1 MKPRLAT
8 AALEGWTAEWVGR
21 RRAAVIAEFEA
32 LPDRAAA
39 AIGQS
44 GCACTSMS
52 VAAHPSI
59 RKRLQTH
66 GWKHQLVLGEFI
78 KFYRGADW
86 DKPGPQDLLAIAAEQ
101 SGRAR

>member
-1 MKPRLAT
+1 MAISRISLSLAA

-32 LPDRAAA
+32 LPIEQQRDWAERLRVHLDDR
-39 AIGQS
+39 G
-44 GCACTSMS
+44 
-52 VAAHPSI
+52 AHPSI

-78 KFYRGADW
+78 
-86 DKPGPQDLLAIAAEQ
+86 
-101 SGRAR
+101 